1 MFIVL
6 KPEILHA
13 CRRVSSASHGG
24 YVDRIISN
32 DWNVVREVYWN
43 ERDSSG
49 WDGEEMYAQG
59 SMLSL

>member
-6 KPEILHA
+6 KPEMLHA
-13 CRRVSSASHGG
+13 CRRVSSASHGE

-32 DWNVVREVYWN
+32 DWDVVREVYWN

-49 WDGEEMYAQG
+49 
-59 SMLSL
+59 